1 MWKWW
6 FTALRLVIKLLGRRN
21 ANGSLNVAV
30 KWFWF
35 NVFWQV
41 LEALSSAAPRINSLS
56 LPSSYVSLFEHT
68 HTSSHS
74 LPHTH
79 THTHTQTFLTSFSP
93 LSFST
98 LSHRFIASFS
108 ACVCFYLFALTR
120 HFSFSSECVFFFFF
134 FWNSSLH
141 PSHLLIMRREN
152 WGCAERNSPPPKKK
166 QKTHTKHKQTRP
178 HPSSPPFI

>member
-79 THTHTQTFLTSFSP
+79 THTHTHFPDFIFSVVVLDSLSQIHCFILCVCMFLFVC
-93 LSFST
+93 FDST
-98 LSHRFIASFS
+98 LLIFLWMR
-108 ACVCFYLFALTR
+108 
-120 HFSFSSECVFFFFF
+120 FFFFF

-152 WGCAERNSPPPKKK
+152 WGCAERNSPPPTKKK
-166 QKTHTKHKQTRP
+166 HKKNTKT
-178 HPSSPPFI
+178 